1 MEIHVLILEN
11 RCQWFLGKLND
22 SVFFVQTVKG
32 ELTETRVEKKIV
44 IQADGDLDHDKV
56 ILDGSNDLW

>member
-1 MEIHVLILEN
+1 M
-11 RCQWFLGKLND
+11 
-22 SVFFVQTVKG
+22 KG

-56 ILDGSNDLW
+56 ILDGSNDL